1 MQTKSPTNPRF
12 TIPETNETLLPK
24 VTILYDAMPAGK
36 RAMNMLNTVAGKPD
50 ATAALRPQLWRLG
63 LLEDPDWFA
72 TALAEAADTDLLVV
86 AIDSTE
92 RLGTSLKNWI
102 ELFLARRRKDKI
114 AMVGLIAP
122 SNQQNEPASERLQFF
137 RNAARKAEIEFFS
150 PKWPEPSLPLYSQES
165 CFFPAQRGFAM
176 EVCYSHP
183 ASKAVNRAISGSFCT
198 IS

>member
-1 MQTKSPTNPRF
+1 MQTKFPTNPRF
-12 TIPETNETLLPK
+12 TIPEADDILLPK
-24 VTILYDAMPAGK
+24 VMILYDAVPAGK
-36 RAMNMLNTVAGKPD
+36 RAMNMLCTVAGKPG

-92 RLGTSLKNWI
+92 RLCTSLKNWI

-122 SNQQNEPASERLQFF
+122 SDQQNEPAAERLQFF

-150 PKWPEPSLPLYSQES
+150 PKWQEPRLPLYSQES
-165 CFFPAQRGFAM
+165 CFFPRQRRFAM
-176 EVCYSHP
+176 E
-183 ASKAVNRAISGSFCT
+183 ALQL
-198 IS
+198 